1 MARERMVTRT
11 VNLTVAEV
19 MTVNT
24 TTAEVLT
31 VTVEV
36 SGGLSTDKEIFKAVK
51 AAHETDD
58 VKCVKVMS
66 VTAKEVL
73 YGMSEAEFIRLAK
86 VLPPRTVKDEG

>member
-24 TTAEVLT
+24 TTAEVQT

-36 SGGLSTDKEIFKAVK
+36 SGGLSTDKEIMRAVK
-51 AAHETDD
+51 AAHETED
-58 VKCVKVMS
+58 VKCVKLMNVS
-66 VTAKEVL
+66 VKEVL
-73 YGMSEAEFIRLAK
+73 YGMTEAEFIRLAK
-86 VLPPRTVKDEG
+86 VLPPRSVKDEG